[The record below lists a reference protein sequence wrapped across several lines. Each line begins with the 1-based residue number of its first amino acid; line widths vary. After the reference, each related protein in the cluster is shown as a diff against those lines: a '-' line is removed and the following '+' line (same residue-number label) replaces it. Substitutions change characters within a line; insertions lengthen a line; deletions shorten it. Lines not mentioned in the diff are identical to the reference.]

1 MYLTYDKYQEMGGTM
16 PEAEYPMA
24 ERRAR
29 ALLDDWTLGRVKRLE
44 TVPEEVELAMY
55 EIVDR
60 LGDAYEVNNVSSF
73 GNGVNSIGFTS
84 ASDQRAE
91 LFDLVQAI
99 LPIELISA
107 AVHYNAR

>member
-44 TVPEEVELAMY
+44 EIPEEVELAMY
-55 EIVDR
+55 EIIDR
-60 LGDAYEVNNVSSF
+60 LGVAYDANNVSSF

-91 LFDLVQAI
+91 LFDIVKAI
-99 LPIELISA
+99 LPVELISA